1 MSTVSSNA
9 DLKELTRSGKSR
21 SGRTREFI
29 NRVFFVSCLL
39 ITSIAIIALT
49 VLLTTVAVQGWDG
62 LSMEFITNFTSRNPE
77 AAGIKAALWGSIWV
91 CGVCGLVALPIGV
104 CTAIYLEEFARK
116 NRFTSFI
123 RTNISNLAGVPS
135 IVYGII
141 GLTIFARMFGLPG
154 IGTETDPGMTI
165 GSTWYDSYYTAD
177 GQIAFKPIDSRNASS
192 SAILPGD
199 PLLLVDETD
208 ASLVEPLEVP
218 AQIVPDGT
226 AGFSVVVAEKPFVIQ
241 VGTLEDAP
249 TSRTDLVA
257 IVKET
262 EALNPK
268 VWKHTT
274 AYLSDGPLEGTALDA
289 AKQETRRWLVCEDLE
304 GQMLFV
310 EAPEDRYSIMAGDTA
325 RRLRVVLPRIT
336 QSEFNAEH
344 TPETIDVMLG
354 EGGRIISGSEWTEY
368 RVAGRRPTRYVLV
381 ERTEATSE
389 PSGAE
394 PPRWLAVYPKLRN
407 EFVEIAS
414 RTVSAKVVP
423 DDTDPTTL
431 APGMVLASDAAEPVK
446 GQRLERRSWYYFQ
459 FPLGKGVFAG
469 GLTLMLVILPV
480 VIIASVE
487 ALRAVPNSLRQASL
501 AMGATK
507 WQTVQKVTL
516 PASIPM
522 IMTGSILAMSRAIG
536 EAAPILVLGVALFIT
551 RTPQNL
557 MDQFTILPMQIYNWA
572 QRPGD
577 SFQQLAAAGI
587 IVLLVVLL
595 TFNAAAILIRQRLQ
609 NKLHS

>member
-1 MSTVSSNA
+1 MSSIPSDAN
-9 DLKELTRSGKSR
+9 LGELTRSGQSR
-21 SGRTREFI
+21 SARIREFI
-29 NRVFFVSCLL
+29 NQVFFVSCLL

-62 LSMEFITNFTSRNPE
+62 LSMEFITNFSSRNPE

-104 CTAIYLEEFARK
+104 CTAIYLEEFAAK

-154 IGTETDPGMTI
+154 IGTETDPGMTV

-177 GQIAFKPIDSRNASS
+177 GGVAFKPLESRNASTG
-192 SAILPGD
+192 AILSGD
-199 PLLLVDETD
+199 PLLLIDETD
-208 ASLVEPLEVP
+208 ASLVEPVKVP
-218 AQIVPDGT
+218 ARIVADD
-226 AGFSVVVAEKPFVIQ
+226 ASGFSIALSEATLSVTIGSEADALASGSALGGFV
-241 VGTLEDAP
+241 
-249 TSRTDLVA
+249 R
-257 IVKET
+257 ET
-262 EALNPK
+262 KALNPK
-268 VWKHTT
+268 SWDSTT
-274 AYLSDGPLEGTALDA
+274 AYFTDAPLTGTELDA
-289 AKQETRRWLVCEDLE
+289 AEQRTTRWLACENLA

-310 EAPEDRYSIMAGDTA
+310 EVDEDRDSIRTGDTA
-325 RRLRVVLPRIT
+325 YRLRTVLPRIT
-336 QSEFNAEH
+336 HREFTAKH
-344 TPETIDVMLG
+344 DPESIDVLLG
-354 EGGRIISGSEWTEY
+354 EGGRIISGEQWTEY

-381 ERTEATSE
+381 EHSE
-389 PSGAE
+389 ETLEGELPT
-394 PPRWLAVYPKLRN
+394 WLAVYPKLRN
-407 EFVEIAS
+407 EFVETGR
-414 RTVSAKVVP
+414 RTVAASVVP
-423 DDTDPTTL
+423 DDTDPDQL
-431 APGMVLASDAAEPVK
+431 APGMILAADAGEPIS

-577 SFQQLAAAGI
+577 DFQQLAAAGI

-595 TFNAAAILIRQRLQ
+595 TFNSAAILIRQRLQ

>member
-1 MSTVSSNA
+1 MSSVSSNA
-9 DLKELTRSGKSR
+9 NLIELTRSGKSR
-21 SGRTREFI
+21 SARVREFI
-29 NRVFFVSCLL
+29 NRFFFVSCLL

-154 IGTETDPGMTI
+154 IGTETDPGMTV

-177 GQIAFKPIDSRNASS
+177 GQVAFKPIDSRNAASG
-192 SAILPGD
+192 AILPGD

-208 ASLVEPLEVP
+208 ASLVEPIQVP
-218 AQIVPDGT
+218 ARIVPDGT
-226 AGFSVVVAEKPFVIQ
+226 RGFSVVVAEKPFTIQ
-241 VGTLEDAP
+241 LGSLEQA
-249 TSRTDLVA
+249 RTTGADLVG

-268 VWKHTT
+268 VWKETT
-274 AYLSDGPLEGTALDA
+274 AYLTDEPLEAPALDA
-289 AKQETRRWLVCEDLE
+289 AKQETRRWLTCEDLA
-304 GQMLFV
+304 GQTLFV
-310 EAPEDRYSIMAGDTA
+310 EVPDDRYSIRAGDTA

-336 QSEFNAEH
+336 QSEFQAVH

-354 EGGRIISGSEWTEY
+354 EGGRIITGSKWTEY

-381 ERTEATSE
+381 ERTEETVD
-389 PSGAE
+389 AE
-394 PPRWLAVYPKLRN
+394 PPSWLPVYPKLRN

-414 RTVSAKVVP
+414 RTVAAKVVP
-423 DDTDPTTL
+423 DDTDPSSV
-431 APGMVLASDAAEPVK
+431 APGMVLASDAAKPVK

>member
-1 MSTVSSNA
+1 MSAIGSRDS
-9 DLKELTRSGKSR
+9 LLQLTRSGRSR
-21 SGRTREFI
+21 SARLREFV
-29 NRVFFVSCLL
+29 NRAFFTSCLL

-62 LSMEFITNFTSRNPE
+62 LSLEFLTNFSSRNPE
-77 AAGIKAALWGSIWV
+77 AAGIKAALWGSVWV

-104 CTAIYLEEFARK
+104 GTAIYLEEFAGK
-116 NRFTSFI
+116 NRLTSFV

-154 IGTETDPGMTI
+154 IGTETEPGLTV

-177 GQIAFKPIDSRNASS
+177 GGVAFRPLESRGAPAG
-192 SAILPGD
+192 AIVDGT
-199 PLLLVDETD
+199 PLLLVDEVDTSVVQPRQLP
-208 ASLVEPLEVP
+208 ALVV
-218 AQIVPDGT
+218 ADGDR
-226 AGFSVVVAEKPFVIQ
+226 GFSVALEEAAIPITIGTAEEARDRGATLAGFVR
-241 VGTLEDAP
+241 V
-249 TSRTDLVA
+249 
-257 IVKET
+257 T
-262 EALNPK
+262 ESGNPR
-268 VWKHTT
+268 VWDRTT
-274 AYLSDGPLEGTALDA
+274 AYLTDATLSGAVLDQATSVEG
-289 AKQETRRWLVCEDLE
+289 RWLSCEDLAGE
-304 GQMLFV
+304 TLFV
-310 EAPEDRYSIMAGDTA
+310 RVPDDRYRIESGDRA
-325 RRLRVVLPRIT
+325 HRLRTVLPRIT
-336 QSEFNAEH
+336 RTQLEATSA
-344 TPETIDVMLG
+344 PERIEVMLG
-354 EGGRIISGSEWTEY
+354 EGGRLVQGELWNEY
-368 RVAGRRPTRYVLV
+368 RVQGRRPTRYALV
-381 ERTEATSE
+381 EAKAA
-389 PSGAE
+389 PAAD
-394 PPRWLAVYPKLRN
+394 PPPVGGWLPVYPRLRN
-407 EFVEIAS
+407 EFLETGS
-414 RTVSAKVVP
+414 RTVRASVVA
-423 DDTDPTTL
+423 DD
-431 APGMVLASDAAEPVK
+431 APIDGLPPGAILASDAGAPLPD
-446 GQRLERRSWYYFQ
+446 QRLERRSWYYFQ
-459 FPLGKGVFAG
+459 FPFGKGVFAG

-501 AMGATK
+501 AMGATR

-572 QRPGD
+572 QRPGE
-577 SFQQLAAAGI
+577 SFQELAAAGI

-609 NKLHS
+609 SRLES